1 MKAGIVSSTQIGK
14 YNRMDPAFHLAVQ
27 SVEAQVAALEA
38 KVPAAEL
45 IAQLNQLAT
54 ADLGATLEPL
64 LTGAQ
69 LKHQRPALTA
79 AIEKYPFIAY
89 ALVLK
94 HKASMMA
101 QAQERLAAGQDYV
114 NTLEAFGKGVTK

>member
-1 MKAGIVSSTQIGK
+1 MKYGTVSSAQLGK
-14 YNRMDPAFHLAVQ
+14 FDRWDPAFHLAVQ
-27 SVEAQVAALEA
+27 SVEAQIAALEA

-45 IAQLNQLAT
+45 VAQLNQLST
-54 ADLGATLEPL
+54 ADLGAPLEPL

-69 LKHQRPALTA
+69 LKHQRPALVA

-94 HKASMMA
+94 HKASIMA
-101 QAQERLAAGQDYV
+101 LAQERLAADQAYV
-114 NTLEAFGKGVTK
+114 NTLEAFGKDLST